1 MFLKGIEKEYSVWA
15 LIALFTFTFLQ
26 MGTSFLGQES
36 FLSLY
41 GGLHI
46 IWLLSYLVVIFIC
59 LRLSYLS
66 SFVFI
71 FIYQGSVVFFL
82 LSFYISIIG
91 NPLGIDP
98 NDARFYDEI
107 ARHLAKLSF
116 LDSISYL
123 LQTHDVGEIA
133 YTQIIRLVYMLPGDP
148 IINMKFINVAL
159 HMFSGLFVYKTAKL
173 LGLNSIRSKLIFI
186 IFCMN
191 PASVYFN
198 SSGLKE
204 PVFQFLIAF
213 TIYVCYLYLL
223 TKKSKYLVMSLLLI
237 LSTGFFR
244 IPYPI
249 IFIVGFSVYI
259 YLGSQGQAKIF
270 ARTFLIIVIPIIFFG
285 IWLLLK
291 DAITHLMDLDI
302 SAVQAHRLGRENIGL
317 KDYLALVISGF
328 IGPVPSFLYDYWSI
342 DTPLFTIQNYIKIL
356 LSVFFVYSIYEI
368 YNEKLKLYY
377 PIVCIYMLNA
387 SLLILTAAT
396 FDFRFIYPLMPIFY
410 LVLGRRFISYR
421 SVKKAW
427 FWGGLSFGILF
438 IFLYNFR

>member
-1 MFLKGIEKEYSVWA
+1 MLLKGIEKEYSIWA
-15 LIALFTFTFLQ
+15 LIALVIFIFLQ

-41 GGLHI
+41 GGIHI
-46 IWLLSYLVVIFIC
+46 IWLMSYLVVVFIC
-59 LRLSYLS
+59 LRLSYIS
-66 SFVFI
+66 SFVFL
-71 FIYQGSVVFFL
+71 FVYQGCVVFFL
-82 LSFYISIIG
+82 LSFYMSIIG

-98 NDARFYDEI
+98 LDAKFYDEI
-107 ARHLAKLSF
+107 ARHIAKLSF
-116 LDSISYL
+116 FDSISYL
-123 LQTHDVGEIA
+123 LKTHDMGEIA
-133 YTQIIRLVYMLPGDP
+133 YTQIIRLVYMLPGDS

-159 HMFSGLFVYKTAKL
+159 HMSSGLFVYKTATL
-173 LGLNSIRSKLIFI
+173 LGLNSTRSKLIFI

-204 PVFQFLIAF
+204 PVFQFLIAS
-213 TIYVCYLYLL
+213 TIYVCYMYIL
-223 TKKSKYLVMSLLLI
+223 TKKSKYLVVSLLLI
-237 LSTGFFR
+237 LLTGFFR

-249 IFIVGFSVYI
+249 IFIAGFSVYI
-259 YLGSQGQAKIF
+259 YLGSQGQAKFF
-270 ARTFLIIVIPIIFFG
+270 ARTFLIIVIPLMFFG

-291 DAITHLMDLDI
+291 DAISHLMNLDI
-302 SAVQAHRLGRENIGL
+302 GAVQAHRLGRDNIGL
-317 KDYLALVISGF
+317 KDYLALIISGF
-328 IGPVPSFLYDYWSI
+328 IGPVPSFSYDYWSI
-342 DTPLFTIQNYIKIL
+342 DTPLFTIQNYIKMM

-368 YNEKLKLYY
+368 YKEKLILYY

-387 SLLILTAAT
+387 LLLILTAAT

-410 LVLGRRFISYR
+410 LIVGRRFISNH